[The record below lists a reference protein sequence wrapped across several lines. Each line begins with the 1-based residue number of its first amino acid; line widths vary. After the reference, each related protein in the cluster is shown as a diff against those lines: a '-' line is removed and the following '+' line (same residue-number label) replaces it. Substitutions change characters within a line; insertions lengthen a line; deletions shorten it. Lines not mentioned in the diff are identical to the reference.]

1 MKNTIHYLQRYR
13 KSKNVPLK
21 EMARLL
27 GVDAGNLSKVE
38 SGILMP
44 SIYHMIAYH
53 VILKIPVQ
61 QLIKKHYPIITKE
74 CLRNA
79 IAYKDE
85 LMDDLEC
92 PDITKEIIRLD
103 TIIDRLVEADS
114 SYE

>member
-1 MKNTIHYLQRYR
+1 MKNTLHYFKRYR

-21 EMARLL
+21 VMARLL
-27 GVDAGNLSKVE
+27 GIDTGNLSKVE
-38 SGILMP
+38 SGKLMP

-53 VILKIPVQ
+53 IILNVSTN
-61 QLIKKHYPIITKE
+61 QLVKKHYPIIAKE

-85 LMDDLEC
+85 LMDELES
-92 PDITKEIIRLD
+92 PDIPKDIIQLD
-103 TIIDRLVEADS
+103 TIIDRLIEVER

>member
-1 MKNTIHYLQRYR
+1 MKNTLHYFKRYR

-21 EMARLL
+21 VMARLL
-27 GVDAGNLSKVE
+27 GIDTGNLSKME
-38 SGILMP
+38 SGKLTP

-53 VILKIPVQ
+53 VILNVSSKSLV
-61 QLIKKHYPIITKE
+61 KKHYPIITKE

-85 LMDDLEC
+85 LLEELES
-92 PDITKEIIRLD
+92 PDIPKDVIQLD

-114 SYE
+114 NYE